1 MGGLILL
8 LFLIG
13 PILVALQLFCVFI
26 VVSAF
31 YKLCFARHELRMSNL
46 YSRRNILLSIVIPYA
61 PAVIMMFFY
70 EYIHASEGLDFIFGL
85 HMAYIWL
92 SAVLFLT
99 WALLHSMYRL
109 FKL

>member
-1 MGGLILL
+1 MEGLILL

-13 PILVALQLFCVFI
+13 PILVALELFCVFI

-46 YSRRNILLSIVIPYA
+46 YNRRNILISIVIPYG
-61 PAVIMMFFY
+61 PAAAMMLFY
-70 EYIHASEGLDFIFGL
+70 EYIHGNEALDFIFGL

-92 SAVLFLT
+92 SVVLFLT
-99 WALLHSMYRL
+99 WALLHSMYRI